1 MLTLEDSIFSA
12 SSCKGK
18 VRKVLEGEG
27 VVVFVFV
34 WCAFFGREWGGWEVP
49 RMLNADSDVTLVC
62 LKCGDKSYA
71 MAWV

>member
-1 MLTLEDSIFSA
+1 MLWCLCLF
-12 SSCKGK
+12 G
-18 VRKVLEGEG
+18 VHFLEGNG
-27 VVVFVFV
+27 
-34 WCAFFGREWGGWEVP
+34 GGWEVP